1 MKAPSAADL
10 STFLCVAN
18 HLNFSRAAVDLGLTP
33 SALSHAVRTL
43 ENRLGVRLFN
53 RTTRSV
59 GLTEAGERL
68 FARLKPAFRDIDD
81 ALEDLNHFRDKP
93 SGNLRITAG
102 RQAAE
107 LVLLPLAS
115 RFLDAYPD
123 VKLEIVTDDALV
135 DVVAQG
141 FDAGVRFGIRLE
153 ADMVSLPIGGTLRS
167 VVVGSAEFFRK
178 HPVPQKPEDLHGL
191 PCIRH
196 RFPSGTVYRWEF
208 ERGGITQEIE
218 IDGPLTLGDVSL
230 MVAPALQGVGMAYVF
245 EDMVKAQI
253 TDGSLV
259 QVLGDWCPYYPGL
272 HLYYPSRRHVPA
284 ALKAF
289 IEFARATRAGNP
301 L

>member
-1 MKAPSAADL
+1 
-10 STFLCVAN
+10 VAN

-253 TDGSLV
+253 ADGSLV

>member
-18 HLNFSRAAVDLGLTP
+18 HLNFSRAAVELGLTP

-81 ALEDLNHFRDKP
+81 ALEDLNHFREKP

-107 LVLLPLAS
+107 LVLLPMAG

-153 ADMVSLPIGGTLRS
+153 ADMVSLPIGSTLRS

-196 RFPSGTVYRWEF
+196 RFPSGTLYRWEF

-218 IDGPLTLGDVSL
+218 VDGPLTLGDVSL
-230 MVAPALQGVGMAYVF
+230 MVGPALQGVGMAYVF
-245 EDMVKAQI
+245 EDMVKTQI
-253 TDGSLV
+253 ADGSLV

-289 IEFARATRAGNP
+289 IEFARTARGNVFS
-301 L
+301 

>member
-10 STFLCVAN
+10 SIFLSVAN
-18 HLNFSRAAVDLGLTP
+18 HLNFSRAAVELGVTP

-68 FARLKPAFRDIDD
+68 RARLQPAFRDIDD
-81 ALEDLNHFRDKP
+81 ALEDLNNYRDKP
-93 SGNLRITAG
+93 SGSLRITAG

-115 RFLDAYPD
+115 EFLAAYPD
-123 VKLEIVTDDALV
+123 VKLEIVADDGLV
-135 DVVAQG
+135 DVVAGG
-141 FDAGVRFGIRLE
+141 FDAGVRFGARLE
-153 ADMVSLPIGGTLRS
+153 ADMVSLPIGSYLRS
-167 VVVGSAEFFRK
+167 VVVGSPAFFAR
-178 HPVPQKPEDLHGL
+178 HAVPHKPEDLHGL

-196 RFPSGTVYRWEF
+196 RFPSGSLYRWEF
-208 ERGGITQEIE
+208 ERGGIAEEIE
-218 IDGPLTLGDVSL
+218 VDGPLTLGDVSL
-230 MVAPALQGVGMAYVF
+230 MVGPALQGVGIAYLF
-245 EDMVKAQI
+245 EDMVKAQLA
-253 TDGSLV
+253 DGRLV

-284 ALKAF
+284 TLKAF
-289 IEFARATRAGNP
+289 IEFVRAARES
-301 L
+301 

>member
-10 STFLCVAN
+10 STFLSVAA
-18 HLNFSRAAVDLGLTP
+18 HLNFSRAAVELGLTP
-33 SALSHAVRTL
+33 SALSHSVRTL

-81 ALEDLNHFRDKP
+81 ALEDLNSFRDKP

-107 LVLLPLAS
+107 LVVLPLAAK
-115 RFLDAYPD
+115 FLEAYPD
-123 VKLEIVTDDALV
+123 VRLEVVADDGLV
-135 DVVAQG
+135 DVVSEG
-141 FDAGVRFGIRLE
+141 FHAGVRFGERLE
-153 ADMVSLPIGGTLRS
+153 ADMVSLPIGAYMRS
-167 VVVGSAEFFRK
+167 VVVASPAFFEQ
-178 HPVPQKPEDLHGL
+178 HAVPQKPEDLHGL

-196 RFPSGTVYRWEF
+196 RFPSGSLYRWEF

-230 MVAPALQGVGMAYVF
+230 MVGPAIQGVGLAYIF
-245 EDMVKAQI
+245 EDMVKEHIA
-253 TDGSLV
+253 DGRLI

-284 ALKAF
+284 TLKAF
-289 IEFARATRAGNP
+289 IEFARAARG
-301 L
+301 